1 MTDTAVTIHQG
12 DRRDVE
18 DSPFASHEEFPVPAI
33 DKLRQHLAV
42 VRRPIGK

>member
-1 MTDTAVTIHQG
+1 LAETNELARHY
-12 DRRDVE
+12 RE
-18 DSPFASHEEFPVPAI
+18 NKPAI